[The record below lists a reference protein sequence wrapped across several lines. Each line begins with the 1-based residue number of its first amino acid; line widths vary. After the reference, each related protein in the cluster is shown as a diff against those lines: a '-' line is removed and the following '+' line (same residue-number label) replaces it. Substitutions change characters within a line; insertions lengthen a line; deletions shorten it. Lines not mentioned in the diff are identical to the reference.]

1 MAGAGSMPG
10 PAPPPDADQ
19 AGPSVSQVLQAQQP
33 VQ

>member
-1 MAGAGSMPG
+1 MVGAGSMPG
-10 PAPPPDADQ
+10 LPHPPDADQ